1 MIPRAFW
8 GPALMVLAMACFASM
23 DAASKWM
30 IRDHSTA
37 QLMWIRYGFY
47 CAFVFILV
55 RKQGV
60 RAALRTSRPWLQ
72 ASRALLATVE
82 AGAFVLAFRY
92 LPLADAHALGSA
104 SPLIVVA
111 LAGWIL
117 GERVGWHRAAAVVA
131 GFMGVLVIIRPGFS
145 EVSWPL
151 LIPLSAAFMWALYQ
165 VLLRLVGRTDHAD
178 TTLLWSS
185 VIGLA
190 ATTIVGPF
198 YWSPMAP
205 LDWAW
210 MLVISI
216 LGAVAHLALTKAMQF
231 GDASALQPYSYTLLV
246 WVAVMGA
253 VFYGD
258 FPDRWTLLGAAIIVA
273 SGLYTWHRDR
283 VDPSDAQA

>member
-1 MIPRAFW
+1 
-8 GPALMVLAMACFASM
+8 MVLAMACFASM

-30 IRDHSTA
+30 IREHSTA

-47 CAFVFILV
+47 CVFVFILV

-60 RAALRTSRPWLQ
+60 VAAMRTTRPWLQ
-72 ASRALLATVE
+72 GSRALLATVE
-82 AGAFVLAFRY
+82 AAAFVLAFRY

-111 LAGWIL
+111 LAGWLL
-117 GERVGWHRAAAVVA
+117 GERVGWHRALAVVA
-131 GFMGVLVIIRPGFS
+131 GFAGVLVIIRPGFS
-145 EVSWPL
+145 ELSWPL
-151 LIPLSAAFMWALYQ
+151 LIPLTAAFMWALYQ

-185 VIGLA
+185 VVGFA
-190 ATTIVGPF
+190 ATTLVGPF
-198 YWSPMAP
+198 YWSPMAA
-205 LDWAW
+205 LDWLW
-210 MLVISI
+210 MAVISV

-246 WVAVMGA
+246 WVAVMGII
-253 VFYGD
+253 FYGD
-258 FPDRWTLLGAAIIVA
+258 FPDGWTLLGAAIIVA

>member
-1 MIPRAFW
+1 
-8 GPALMVLAMACFASM
+8 MVLAMACFASM

-47 CAFVFILV
+47 CVFVLVLV

-60 RAALRTSRPWLQ
+60 AAAIRTSRPWLQ
-72 ASRALLATVE
+72 GGRALLATVE

-92 LPLADAHALGSA
+92 LPLADAHALGAA

-111 LAGWIL
+111 LAAPML
-117 GERVGWHRAAAVVA
+117 GERVGWHRAGAVLA

-145 EVSWPL
+145 ELSWPL

-185 VIGLA
+185 LVGFA
-190 ATTIVGPF
+190 ATTLVGPF
-198 YWSPMAP
+198 YWTPMTAI
-205 LDWAW
+205 DWLW
-210 MLVISI
+210 MAVISV

-231 GDASALQPYSYTLLV
+231 GSAGALQPYSYTLLI
-246 WVAVMGA
+246 WVAVMGI
-253 VFYGD
+253 VVYGD

-283 VDPSDAQA
+283 VDPSPGHA